1 MATSLMIYSGGYR
14 DSEGLRDSGTWH
26 FKTICMATYLKKEYN
41 QSYTPSHTTPSQP
54 FQLLNLMDESM
65 TLRAPLTPQKPCQ
78 QPLHPELVR
87 RVARRLKTARYIT
100 LTD

>member
-65 TLRAPLTPQKPCQ
+65 TLRAPLDAAKALPAAPAPRTCP
-78 QPLHPELVR
+78 
-87 RVARRLKTARYIT
+87 ASGTATENSQVYHIN
-100 LTD
+100 